1 MVDFDNNSGGDV
13 VVVRNGES
21 NGVWIDGEKV
31 YEHDELHRNRLMRL
45 LNLHTN
51 GKISSYQERGAVIDL
66 TKEDYTVPGDL
77 PEDIN
82 DIVFSGE
89 VETAHVRSF
98 GDIEDLESES
108 EYLIVKN
115 FTDLE
120 ERVIRQVSS
129 VEIWDIQ
136 NA

>member
-1 MVDFDNNSGGDV
+1 MINFDNDV
-13 VVVRNGES
+13 GADVIVVRNGES
-21 NGVWIDGEKV
+21 SGVWIDGEKV

-66 TKEDYTVPGDL
+66 TKKDYAVSGDL

-89 VETAHVRSF
+89 VKTAHVRSF
-98 GDIEDLESES
+98 SDIEDLESES

-115 FTDLE
+115 FSDFK
-120 ERVIRQVSS
+120 ERVIREQSS
-129 VEIWDIQ
+129 AEIWDVQ
-136 NA
+136 VV

>member
-1 MVDFDNNSGGDV
+1 MVDFDNDV
-13 VVVRNGES
+13 GADITVVRNGES

-66 TKEDYTVPGDL
+66 TKENYAVPGDL

-98 GDIEDLESES
+98 SDIENLESES

-115 FTDLE
+115 FSDLK
-120 ERVIRQVSS
+120 ERVIRQQSS
-129 VEIWDIQ
+129 AEIWDVQ
-136 NA
+136 VV